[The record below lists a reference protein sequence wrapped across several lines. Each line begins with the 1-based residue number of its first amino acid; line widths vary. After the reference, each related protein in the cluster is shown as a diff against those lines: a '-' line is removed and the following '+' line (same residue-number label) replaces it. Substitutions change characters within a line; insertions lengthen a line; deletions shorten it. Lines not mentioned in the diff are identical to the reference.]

1 MVAKHNLSEANK
13 WAISGWSGLLFII
26 LAAPA
31 TLKISGSVLSKVG
44 ISKPILVVIFQ
55 AIIFALIIRLMMLIP
70 LPGTDENYTAIA
82 NPASMLQC
90 NSVQLQA
97 QNVGYK
103 ECADAARVC
112 MDNPFKNVKNCEN
125 AINKCQRTCDN
136 LKVRQ
141 NINNCS
147 IQGFHDYYPGGSC

>member
-13 WAISGWSGLLFII
+13 WVISGLSGLLFII
-26 LAAPA
+26 LAAPVS
-31 TLKISGSVLSKVG
+31 LKISGSVLSKVG

-70 LPGTDENYTAIA
+70 LLGTDENYTAIA
-82 NPASMLQC
+82 NPASMLRC

-97 QNVGYK
+97 QNVGCK
-103 ECADAARVC
+103 ECSDAARVC
-112 MDNPFKNVKNCEN
+112 MDFKNVKNCEN

-141 NINNCS
+141 NINNCR
-147 IQGFHDYYPGGSC
+147 IQGFHDYYPHGSC